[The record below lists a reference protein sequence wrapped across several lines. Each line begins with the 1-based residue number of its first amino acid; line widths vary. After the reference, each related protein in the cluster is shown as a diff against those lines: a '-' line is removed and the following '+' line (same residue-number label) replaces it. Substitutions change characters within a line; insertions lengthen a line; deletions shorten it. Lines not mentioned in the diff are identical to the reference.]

1 MVQST
6 SPVHRNVA
14 LLTTK
19 SGRAFYAAASINA
32 AEVKEAI
39 ENWRV
44 GTNVELKLLVRVL
57 VLVLWRHHLQ
67 EADVVVSVE
76 VGHFL

>member
-14 LLTTK
+14 LLTTQ

-44 GTNVELKLLVRVL
+44 DTNVELELLVRVL